1 MRQTSASLTAKP
13 SIDESAVRVEAR
25 PRGRPRSEAATSA
38 VLASAYRLC
47 ATEGLRGATIQAIA
61 ATSGVSK
68 MTIYKW
74 WNGRLE
80 LLVDAFLQEA
90 TQLLPLAESAP
101 PAEAI
106 RAHAQQYLIAL
117 KGELGRVQQAVI
129 AECLTATGSTELF
142 VERYL
147 RLRRTVAVRMIRRGQ
162 KDGSIGSRR
171 PAEALYDQ
179 IYGTMFYR
187 FHFAFGGLDKAFVT
201 QLVDATLETADPRR
215 ARPAI
220 AS

>member
-1 MRQTSASLTAKP
+1 MSRSPVPANTSPIDDPDAKSGP
-13 SIDESAVRVEAR
+13 R

-38 VLASAYRLC
+38 VLAAAYALC
-47 ATEGLRGATIQAIA
+47 AAQGLKGATIQAIA
-61 ATSGVSK
+61 AASGVSK

-80 LLVDAFLQEA
+80 LLVDAFMREA
-90 TQLLPLAESAP
+90 TRLLPLEDSSP

-106 RAHAQQYLIAL
+106 RAHAQRYLVAL
-117 KGELGRVQQAVI
+117 RGDLGRVQLAVI
-129 AECLTATGSTELF
+129 AECLAATGGTALF

-162 KDGSIGSRR
+162 QDGSIVSRR
-171 PAEALYDQ
+171 RPEALYDQ

-187 FHFAFGGLDKAFVT
+187 FHFAIGGLDKAFVAE
-201 QLVDATLETADPRR
+201 LGDATFGVGDDRGRR
-215 ARPAI
+215 
-220 AS
+220 

>member
-1 MRQTSASLTAKP
+1 MRQTPAASVTSDVDVA
-13 SIDESAVRVEAR
+13 SNIERR

-47 ATEGLRGATIQAIA
+47 ASQGLRGATIQAIA
-61 ATSGVSK
+61 TASGVSK

-80 LLVDAFLQEA
+80 LLVDAFMREA
-90 TQLLPLAESAP
+90 TLSLPLEESAP

-106 RAHAQQYLIAL
+106 LAHAQRYLIAL
-117 KGELGRVQQAVI
+117 KGDLGRVQQAVI
-129 AECLTATGSTELF
+129 AECLGATGSTELF
-142 VERYL
+142 VGRYL

-162 KDGSIGSRR
+162 KDGSIASER

-187 FHFAFGGLDKAFVT
+187 FHFAFRGLDRAFVAELVGATLGTGGL
-201 QLVDATLETADPRR
+201 R
-215 ARPAI
+215 
-220 AS
+220 

>member
-1 MRQTSASLTAKP
+1 MRHTSSSTFATP
-13 SIDESAVRVEAR
+13 AVDAAAPNAEPR

-47 ATEGLRGATIQAIA
+47 ASQGLRGATIQAIA
-61 ATSGVSK
+61 AESGVSK

-80 LLVDAFLQEA
+80 LLVDAFLREA
-90 TQLLPLAESAP
+90 TLLLPLAESAP

-106 RAHAQQYLIAL
+106 HAHAQQYLAAL
-117 KGELGRVQQAVI
+117 KGDLGRVQLAVI
-129 AECLTATGSTELF
+129 AECLAATGSTDLF

-147 RLRRTVAVRMIRRGQ
+147 RRRRTVAVRMIRRGQ
-162 KDGSIGSRR
+162 KDGSIASERG
-171 PAEALYDQ
+171 AEALYDQ

-187 FHFAFGGLDKAFVT
+187 FHFALRGLDKTFVAE
-201 QLVDATLETADPRR
+201 LVDATLGTGDGRR
-215 ARPAI
+215 AVP
-220 AS
+220 